1 MIRKLIPISL
11 LATLALAGC
20 GDEAEGDGE
29 AVATGG
35 EAAGEVLG
43 GTISDDMLPLEEL
56 TSTSPPAARQ
66 STTTT
71 VTTGTDGGETS
82 VETTVTATNDPA
94 APAPAPPAPP
104 ATPEG

>member
-20 GDEAEGDGE
+20 GDEAAGDGE

-56 TSTSPPAARQ
+56 TSTSPPAVRQ
-66 STTTT
+66 STTTVST
-71 VTTGTDGGETS
+71 SPDGTETT
-82 VETTVTATNDPA
+82 VETTITTTNDPA